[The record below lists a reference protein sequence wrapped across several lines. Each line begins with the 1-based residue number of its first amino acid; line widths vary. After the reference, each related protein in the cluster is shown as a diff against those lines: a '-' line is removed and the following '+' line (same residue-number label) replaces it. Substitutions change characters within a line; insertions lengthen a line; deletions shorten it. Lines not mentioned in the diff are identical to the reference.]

1 MTLHVNDLTV
11 DELRA
16 LMREVVEEV
25 VEEKIG
31 LLTDPDEGL
40 ELHEDVAES
49 LKAFLA
55 SNQRGDDADEVFR
68 ALGLE

>member
-1 MTLHVNDLTV
+1 MVLHVNDLTV

-31 LLTDPDEGL
+31 LLKDPDEGL
-40 ELHEDVAES
+40 ELREDVIES
-49 LKAFLA
+49 LKDFLA
-55 SNQRGDDADEVFR
+55 SDQRGDDSDDVFH